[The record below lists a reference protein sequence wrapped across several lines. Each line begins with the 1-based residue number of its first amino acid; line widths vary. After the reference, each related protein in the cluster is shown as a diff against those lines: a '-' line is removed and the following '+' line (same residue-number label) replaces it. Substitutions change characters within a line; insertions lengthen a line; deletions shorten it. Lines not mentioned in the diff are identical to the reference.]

1 MAKSSFGEMRGRSEV
16 LGLDIPVEPGLECGF
31 MTRPPGAVAEPL
43 GERVRL
49 SKDVN
54 GGAAVASHKGFLLG

>member
-31 MTRPPGAVAEPL
+31 MTRPPGSCCGTSRRASQAFK
-43 GERVRL
+43 GCERRRCGRL
-49 SKDVN
+49 S
-54 GGAAVASHKGFLLG
+54 